1 MQKISISMLW
11 KVICTKNK
19 DKAETAAGPTAI
31 AAAMCLLN
39 AKNAPANM
47 VLPYFQN

>member
-1 MQKISISMLW
+1 MLW

-19 DKAETAAGPTAI
+19 DKAETAAAAGATAI